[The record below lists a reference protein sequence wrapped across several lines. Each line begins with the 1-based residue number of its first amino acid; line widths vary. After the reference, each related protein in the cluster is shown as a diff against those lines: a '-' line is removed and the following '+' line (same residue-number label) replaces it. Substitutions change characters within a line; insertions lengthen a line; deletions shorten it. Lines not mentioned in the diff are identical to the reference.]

1 MEAQQ
6 LNVQQIPLS
15 AHHIGKFYLIK
26 FYCLL
31 YILISKIFESYFN
44 FRMAP
49 EVILAMDEGQYDG
62 KVDVWSTG
70 ITCIELAERKP
81 PYFNMNAMSAL
92 YHIAQNDSPT
102 LQVHNPDWSPTFRSF
117 VELCLKKSPFER
129 PSSSELLSHQFVSR
143 HRPVTALIDLIART
157 KAAVRELDN
166 LNYRK
171 MKKIL
176 MIDNCDTESN
186 IGDADETHDDQLGG
200 DSSKSNSINSEH
212 SMQSIGGIVPSSQ
225 NSSSSSIQPNSESQI
240 PRNASRHRIPP
251 MHPSHHQPQP
261 QYVNAGMVHGFGNHH
276 HHHPQQ
282 MMMSPQMQPQAG
294 GTSRDLLQMPS
305 SYSASHH
312 NNVTQVL
319 NEHGPNNFAT
329 IRTTSIVTKQQKE
342 HLQEDMHEQMSGYKR
357 MRREHQAALLKL
369 EEKCKND
376 METHKAILDKEYD
389 SLLHNFTKE
398 LEKLSTKHQQELE
411 RRVKQNNAAEKKLAK
426 EIAMRQDGDR
436 KAFDTHRKKEYKA
449 NKERWKRELSLDDST
464 PRRQRDATLQ

>member
-1 MEAQQ
+1 
-6 LNVQQIPLS
+6 
-15 AHHIGKFYLIK
+15 
-26 FYCLL
+26 
-31 YILISKIFESYFN
+31 
-44 FRMAP
+44 MAP

-92 YHIAQNDSPT
+92 YHIAQNDPPI
-102 LQVHNPDWSPTFRSF
+102 LQPQTPDWSPVFRDF
-117 VELCLKKSPFER
+117 VDQCLKKSPLER
-129 PSSSELLSHQFVSR
+129 LSSSELLEHIFVSR
-143 HRPVTALIDLIART
+143 KRHVTALIDLIART

-176 MIDNCDTESN
+176 MVDNCETESN
-186 IGDADETHDDQLGG
+186 LGDADETHDDQLGG

-212 SMQSIGGIVPSSQ
+212 SMQSMGGIVPSSQ
-225 NSSSSSIQPNSESQI
+225 NSSSSSIQPNHMEQPI
-240 PRNASRHRIPP
+240 VRNTSRHRVPPLPP
-251 MHPSHHQPQP
+251 MHLQQQQQQQP
-261 QYVNAGMVHGFGNHH
+261 QYVNAGMIHPSFANHHH
-276 HHHPQQ
+276 HHHPQLP
-282 MMMSPQMQPQAG
+282 MSPQMQSQQAG
-294 GTSRDLLQMPS
+294 GPSRELLHNLHVYPG
-305 SYSASHH
+305 SHH
-312 NNVTQVL
+312 NNVTQAL

-329 IRTTSIVTKQQKE
+329 IRTTSIVSKQQKE
-342 HLQEDMHEQMSGYKR
+342 HKEEDMNEQMSGYKR

-369 EEKCKND
+369 EERCKNE
-376 METHKAILDKEYD
+376 MEGHKSVLDKEYD

-398 LEKLSTKHQQELE
+398 LEKISVKHHQELE
-411 RRVKQNNAAEKKLAK
+411 RRMKQNNVAEKKLAK
-426 EIAMRQDGDR
+426 EIAMRQEGDR